1 MSVHIAGEDRR
12 IIMHV
17 VATLMLFLW
26 DLCDSLIFIPNNKV
40 TVLYIYTL
48 RYIYTIFKNLNN
60 FKNTKVAERIAD
72 TI

>member
-17 VATLMLFLW
+17 VATLMLFYGI
-26 DLCDSLIFIPNNKV
+26 CVISLIFIPNKKV
-40 TVLYIYTL
+40 TVYNTL
-48 RYIYTIFKNLNN
+48 RYIYTVSTNLNN